1 MMPGTEEFHVVGGG
15 GDPTMVLLPGW
26 ATDGRIFEG
35 ALPGVTAVTTGPL
48 RPEGFPRRLAAY
60 LDRTVRGAVTVVGW
74 SLGGFLA
81 AEFAR
86 EYPDRVR
93 RAVLVGIRREYPEE
107 DVKAVLGSLLADPG
121 GCLSGFYAQ
130 CFYPSQ
136 IPAYRRFRSGLQA
149 AYLREMDGG
158 ALREGLSYL
167 AKARLSGETLP
178 ACPVAIVHGEKDVVA
193 PFAEAERLA
202 RECGNASFHPLP
214 GAAHA
219 AFLADGFRALIAD
232 GQGWPSAA
240 TGREASGSNGAA
252 DG

>member
-1 MMPGTEEFHVVGGG
+1 MREEFTIVGGE
-15 GDPTMVLLPGW
+15 GDPSMVLLPGW

-35 ALPGVTAVTTGPL
+35 VFPGVPAVTTGAL
-48 RPEGFPRRLAAY
+48 RPESFSRRLAAF
-60 LDRTVRGAVTVVGW
+60 LEQTARGPVTVVGW

-93 RAVLVGIRREYPEE
+93 RVVLVGIRRMYPAA
-107 DVKAVLGSLLADPG
+107 DVASVLKSLSADPG

-136 IPAYRRFRSGLQA
+136 IPAYRRFRGGLQA

-167 AKARLSGETLP
+167 AGARLSGGTLP

-193 PFAEAERLA
+193 PLAEAEGVA
-202 RECGNASFHPLP
+202 REGGNATFHRLP

-219 AFLADGFRALIAD
+219 AFLADGFRAVVAD
-232 GQGWPSAA
+232 G
-240 TGREASGSNGAA
+240 
-252 DG
+252 